1 LRTKK
6 INYITNYVL
15 SLSFEI
21 SYRAALPTSLLKLS
35 QKKNLNEA
43 GGRVKPSLIR
53 LVQPFTGTFRRH
65 LVLLLSKG

>member
-1 LRTKK
+1 MS
-6 INYITNYVL
+6 YITSYGL

-21 SYRAALPTSLLKLS
+21 SYPAALPTSLLKLS

-53 LVQPFTGTFRRH
+53 LVQPFTRTFRRH
-65 LVLLLSKG
+65 RVLLLSKG